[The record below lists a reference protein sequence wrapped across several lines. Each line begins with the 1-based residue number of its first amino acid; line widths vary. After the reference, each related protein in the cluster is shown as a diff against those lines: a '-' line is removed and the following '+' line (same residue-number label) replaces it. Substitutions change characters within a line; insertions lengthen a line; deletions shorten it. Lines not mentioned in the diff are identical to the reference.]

1 MKKIAITEIAK
12 DIAQEL
18 LSMENRQR
26 KLKGDRFNAL
36 LASVERLIKDSVS
49 IRFLRSRYNY
59 ASISDVRAIIP
70 VVFTTV
76 TVISSSRK
84 AGL

>member
-18 LSMENRQR
+18 LSMENERQ

-36 LASVERLIKDSVS
+36 LASVETLIKDSVS
-49 IRFLRSRYNY
+49 IRSAVPIQLGINKQN
-59 ASISDVRAIIP
+59 VQAIIP
-70 VVFTTV
+70 VVFTTSHCHIEF
-76 TVISSSRK
+76 T
-84 AGL
+84 